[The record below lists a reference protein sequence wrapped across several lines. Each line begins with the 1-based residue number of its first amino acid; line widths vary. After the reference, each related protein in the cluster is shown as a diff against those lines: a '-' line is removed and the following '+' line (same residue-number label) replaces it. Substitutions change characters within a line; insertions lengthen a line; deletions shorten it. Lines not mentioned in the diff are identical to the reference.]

1 MHYQPKLETELTSFG
16 QFTVGPL
23 IGMLGFVSTTLEQLW
38 MLPFDVLLELALGG
52 RLVLARSARVP
63 AATTKKHNTN

>member
-1 MHYQPKLETELTSFG
+1 
-16 QFTVGPL
+16 
-23 IGMLGFVSTTLEQLW
+23 

-63 AATTKKHNTN
+63 AATTKKHNTIDNCKLVFTFYKISF